1 MQNHRFPVAKAI
13 LGKVT
18 LLYGLIGFAVSIL
31 VLMLAPVLV
40 GERVSPTSLIFWQAI
55 GIAIIIA
62 LILSWLFR
70 GNAVSEPSPDLSGR
84 SDAVSQS
91 DVDPLTRVLNQR
103 GLTVKLLELMAVG
116 ERYGNNLAVA
126 VIGIDNLQ
134 DVQEKFNQAVTEK
147 ALVVIADELGDT
159 LRLPDR
165 LGRWDE
171 DQFIALLP
179 ETPLEGARH
188 IGERL
193 REAVSRAQFDGKRG
207 VALTLTASIGVTIF
221 RLGDDLQSLLSRA
234 TRAMN
239 VARSQGSNQVRTDL
253 TA

>member
-1 MQNHRFPVAKAI
+1 MAKAI
-13 LGKVT
+13 FGKVT
-18 LLYGLIGFAVSIL
+18 LLYGLIGFAVSLL
-31 VLMLAPVLV
+31 VLMLVPMLAGDTL
-40 GERVSPTSLIFWQAI
+40 SPATLMFWQAV

-62 LILSWLFR
+62 LILSWIFR
-70 GNAVSEPSPDLSGR
+70 DNVVVDPDSTVGVRGGMVNQSE
-84 SDAVSQS
+84 
-91 DVDPLTRVLNQR
+91 VDPLTHVLNQR
-103 GLTVKLLELMAVG
+103 GLTVKLLELMALG
-116 ERYGNNLAVA
+116 ERYGNNLAIA
-126 VIGIDNLQ
+126 VIGIDHLK
-134 DVQEKFNQAVTEK
+134 DIQEKYNHSVTEK

-159 LRLPDR
+159 LRMPDR

-193 REAVSRAQFDGKRG
+193 RKAVSHAEFDGKRG

>member
-1 MQNHRFPVAKAI
+1 MQNRRFPVARAI
-13 LGKVT
+13 FGKVT
-18 LLYGLIGFAVSIL
+18 LLYGLIGFAVSLL
-31 VLMLAPVLV
+31 VLMLAPLLA
-40 GERVSPTSLIFWQAI
+40 GDAVSPTSLMFWQAV
-55 GIAIIIA
+55 GIAIVIA

-70 GNAVSEPSPDLSGR
+70 ADGVPERSPGSSER
-84 SDAVSQS
+84 SDQVNQS
-91 DVDPLTRVLNQR
+91 EVDPLTHVLNQR
-103 GLTVKLLELMAVG
+103 GLTVKLLELMALG

-126 VIGIDNLQ
+126 VISIDHLQ
-134 DVQEKFNQAVTEK
+134 EVEEKYNQSVTDK

-159 LRLPDR
+159 LRMPDR

>member
-1 MQNHRFPVAKAI
+1 MRNHRFPVSKVI
-13 LGKVT
+13 FGKVT
-18 LLYGLIGFAVSIL
+18 VLYALIGFAVSLLI
-31 VLMLAPVLV
+31 LMLAPMLA
-40 GERVSPTSLIFWQAI
+40 GDNVSPTSLILWQAV
-55 GIAIIIA
+55 GIAIVIA

-70 GNAVSEPSPDLSGR
+70 GNRVSEQGSTVTNR
-84 SDAVSQS
+84 SEIVNQS
-91 DVDPLTRVLNQR
+91 EVDPLTRVLNQR
-103 GLTVKLLELMAVG
+103 GLTVKLLELMALG

-126 VIGIDNLQ
+126 VIGIDHLQ
-134 DVQEKFNQAVTEK
+134 DVQKEYNESVTEK

-159 LRLPDR
+159 LRMPDR

-179 ETPLEGARH
+179 ETPLEGAQH

-193 REAVSRAQFDGKRG
+193 CEAVSRAEFDGKRG

-239 VARSQGSNQVRTDL
+239 VARSHGSNQVRTDL